1 MAGRDASLIDRA
13 QDSLKKLWSGQPGR
27 ARAAGRRRRVQA
39 MPTAQYRPAPVEHW
53 SERKQIG
60 HYTRPASR
68 RGGDHNATTLVI
80 VIIVIALG
88 LMLLYAVS
96 SWLNAGTNSR
106 SSPPTSVPVVAG
118 PTVSSPVP
126 VPAASPAALPSPQ
139 GVLLG
144 TPGTVVI
151 TGAAPSPEP
160 PPGARRTHRV
170 AQGDTLARIAQ
181 QYGTTVD
188 AIMRANNFTDRGR
201 ILRVG
206 EELIIPA
213 P

>member
-1 MAGRDASLIDRA
+1 MAVRDGGWLAGV
-13 QDSLKKLWSGQPGR
+13 QDSLRKLWNGQPGR
-27 ARAAGRRRRVQA
+27 VRAAGRRRHIQA
-39 MPTAQYRPAPVEHW
+39 TPAAQYRPAPVEHW
-53 SERKQIG
+53 SQRRQLG
-60 HYTRPASR
+60 HYSRPAAR

-88 LMLLYAVS
+88 LGLLYAVS
-96 SWLNAGTNSR
+96 SWINAPANRTPTPTLAPAVV
-106 SSPPTSVPVVAG
+106 SPTIAVPA
-118 PTVSSPVP
+118 
-126 VPAASPAALPSPQ
+126 PAASPSALPNPQ
-139 GVLLG
+139 GVVLG

-151 TGAAPSPEP
+151 TGTPPSPEP

-170 AQGDTLARIAQ
+170 AQGDTLNRIAQ
-181 QYGTTVD
+181 QYGTTLD

-206 EELIIPA
+206 EELVIPA

>member
-1 MAGRDASLIDRA
+1 MPGRNGGWLAGA
-13 QDSLKKLWSGQPGR
+13 QDSLRKLWSGQPGR
-27 ARAAGRRRRVQA
+27 VRAAGRRRHVQA

-53 SERKQIG
+53 SEGRQLG
-60 HYTRPASR
+60 HYSRPAS
-68 RGGDHNATTLVI
+68 RGGDHNATTMVI
-80 VIIVIALG
+80 VVIVIALG
-88 LMLLYAVS
+88 LALLYAVS
-96 SWLNAGTNSR
+96 SLMNAGASNRGTT
-106 SSPPTSVPVVAG
+106 PT
-118 PTVSSPVP
+118 
-126 VPAASPAALPSPQ
+126 PAASPAALPSPQ

-151 TGAAPSPEP
+151 QASPSPEP

-170 AQGDTLARIAQ
+170 AQGDTLAKIAQ
-181 QYGTTVD
+181 QYGTSVD

>member
-1 MAGRDASLIDRA
+1 M
-13 QDSLKKLWSGQPGR
+13 
-27 ARAAGRRRRVQA
+27 
-39 MPTAQYRPAPVEHW
+39 H
-53 SERKQIG
+53 
-60 HYTRPASR
+60 
-68 RGGDHNATTLVI
+68 
-80 VIIVIALG
+80 
-88 LMLLYAVS
+88 
-96 SWLNAGTNSR
+96 R
-106 SSPPTSVPVVAG
+106 S
-118 PTVSSPVP
+118 
-126 VPAASPAALPSPQ
+126 ASPAALPSPQ

-151 TGAAPSPEP
+151 QGSPSPEP

-170 AQGDTLARIAQ
+170 AAGDTLAKIAQ
-181 QYGTTVD
+181 QYGTTID

>member
-1 MAGRDASLIDRA
+1 M
-13 QDSLKKLWSGQPGR
+13 
-27 ARAAGRRRRVQA
+27 RAAGRRRHVQA

-53 SERKQIG
+53 SEGRQLG
-60 HYTRPASR
+60 HYSRPAS
-68 RGGDHNATTLVI
+68 RGGDHNATTMVI
-80 VIIVIALG
+80 VVIVIALG
-88 LMLLYAVS
+88 LALLYAVS
-96 SWLNAGTNSR
+96 SLMNAGASNRGTTPTPAAAVA
-106 SSPPTSVPVVAG
+106 SPTA
-118 PTVSSPVP
+118 VSAVQP
-126 VPAASPAALPSPQ
+126 PAASPAALPSPQ

-151 TGAAPSPEP
+151 QASPSPEP

-170 AQGDTLARIAQ
+170 AQGDTLAKIAQ
-181 QYGTTVD
+181 QYGTSVD

>member
-1 MAGRDASLIDRA
+1 MAGRDGGWLARA
-13 QDSLKKLWSGQPGR
+13 QAGVQKLWSGQQGR
-27 ARAAGRRRRVQA
+27 VRAAGRRRHVQA
-39 MPTAQYRPAPVEHW
+39 MPTAQYRPAPVEQW
-53 SERKQIG
+53 SQRRQLG
-60 HYTRPASR
+60 HYSRPAR
-68 RGGDHNATTLVI
+68 RGGGDHNATTLVI
-80 VIIVIALG
+80 IIIVVALG
-88 LMLLYAVS
+88 LGLLYAVS
-96 SWLNAGTNSR
+96 SWLNAGAVSR
-106 SSPPTSVPVVAG
+106 NGSPTPAPAVAS
-118 PTVSSPVP
+118 PTVSPPISAPVS
-126 VPAASPAALPSPQ
+126 SPAALPSPQ
-139 GVLLG
+139 GVVLG

-151 TGAAPSPEP
+151 QGAAPTPEP

-206 EELIIPA
+206 EELVIPA